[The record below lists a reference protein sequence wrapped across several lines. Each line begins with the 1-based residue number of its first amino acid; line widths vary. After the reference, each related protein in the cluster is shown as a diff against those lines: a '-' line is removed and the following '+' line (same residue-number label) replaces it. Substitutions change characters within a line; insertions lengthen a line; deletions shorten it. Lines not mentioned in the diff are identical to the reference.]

1 MMKTATPGHTCT
13 LPSAL
18 LELFAEIIQKGQ
30 ITIADRYRL
39 RSAILNNNLTDEEK
53 DSINRLFYSIRRGLI
68 KLVD

>member
-1 MMKTATPGHTCT
+1 MINTATSGQTCT

-30 ITIADRYRL
+30 MTIDHRYRL

-68 KLVD
+68 TLVS

>member
-1 MMKTATPGHTCT
+1 MMKTAISGQTCS

-18 LELFAEIIQKGQ
+18 LELFAEIIQNGQ
-30 ITIADRYRL
+30 MTIDDRYRL
-39 RSAILNNNLTDEEK
+39 RSSILNNNLTEEEK

>member
-1 MMKTATPGHTCT
+1 MMKTAISGQTCT

-30 ITIADRYRL
+30 MTIDDRYRL
-39 RSAILNNNLTDEEK
+39 RSSILNNNLTEEEK